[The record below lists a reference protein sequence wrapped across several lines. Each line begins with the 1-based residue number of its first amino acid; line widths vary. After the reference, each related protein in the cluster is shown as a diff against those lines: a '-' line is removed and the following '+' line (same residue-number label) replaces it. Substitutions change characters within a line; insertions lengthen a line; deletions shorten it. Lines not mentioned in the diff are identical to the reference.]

1 MQISV
6 MDIDK
11 KKIKGLLKKIKDR
24 KIVTIRDLKNT
35 LGEQAVIDYQSEWHL
50 EQDTRLKAED
60 KPQAIKEYE
69 ALLKR
74 ADFTEHRADV
84 IKVSKRDKKDIY
96 NRNSQSRLRSKAES
110 LYEDTL
116 IRAEEIVTANP
127 HYAIWFDRQLDF
139 TPNGDLHTS
148 SSKVPRIVTSR
159 SPNKLNSATTRTK
172 QDIKKDILQRYLDGS
187 NVKELSKV
195 DADKL
200 KVLLKKLWDRNE

>member
-1 MQISV
+1 MLISV

-11 KKIKGLLKKIKDR
+11 KKIKALLKKLKDGMN
-24 KIVTIRDLKNT
+24 VSIRDLRNT
-35 LGEQAVIDYQSEWHL
+35 LGEQAVIDYQNEWQL

-60 KPQAIKEYE
+60 KPQEIKEYE

-74 ADFTEHRADV
+74 ADFTEHRADG

-110 LYEDTL
+110 LYEDTI

-148 SSKVPRIVTSR
+148 SSKVPRVVTSR

-187 NVKELSKV
+187 NVKELSDA

-200 KVLLKKLWDRNE
+200 KVLLKKIRNRNE

>member
-1 MQISV
+1 MLISL

-11 KKIKGLLKKIKDR
+11 KKIKALLKKLKDGMN
-24 KIVTIRDLKNT
+24 VSIRDLRNT
-35 LGEQAVIDYQSEWHL
+35 LGEQAVIDYQNEWQL

-60 KPQAIKEYE
+60 KPQEIKEYE

-74 ADFTEHRADV
+74 ADFTEHRADG

-110 LYEDTL
+110 LYEDTI

-148 SSKVPRIVTSR
+148 SAKVPRVVTSR

-187 NVKELSKV
+187 NVKELSDA

-200 KVLLKKLWDRNE
+200 KVLLKKIRNRNE

>member
-1 MQISV
+1 MLISV

-11 KKIKGLLKKIKDR
+11 KKIKALLKKLKDGMN
-24 KIVTIRDLKNT
+24 VSIRDLRNT
-35 LGEQAVIDYQSEWHL
+35 LGEQAVIDYQNEWQL
-50 EQDTRLKAED
+50 EQDTRLNAED

-74 ADFTEHRADV
+74 ADFAEHRADG

-96 NRNSQSRLRSKAES
+96 NRNSQSRLRNKAES

-127 HYAIWFDRQLDF
+127 HHAIWFDRQLDF

-187 NVKELSKV
+187 NVKELSEA

-200 KVLLKKLWDRNE
+200 KVLLKKIRNRNE